1 MKKLIAATTALALC
15 LCLAPAYLYTADNA
29 AADDSAPT
37 VYPTEFLS
45 QLEFENLADYDF
57 NGDTQAFADNASAG
71 AVLYIVEPDEYGDS
85 RLTEVSCSFTI
96 SDIEYGDNG
105 TLYLM
110 SSDNSIYSYTE
121 AGISAAI
128 HIFASQ
134 PNTLTD
140 SNTGYMY
147 LYAQSG
153 SSFAVMAF
161 NGSTP
166 TNIFDSNCS
175 QFKKID
181 DTVYVLHDNAVY
193 SLYEDSAIPV
203 ECSYIDLTA
212 ADNISTG
219 NAAEVLQGEYDI
231 SMVTVHPQT
240 NDGNP
245 TYVTKIDLTELGA
258 TFKADGTE
266 RLLADRTG
274 MALAE
279 VGNATIV
286 LMTDEEGESSCY
298 LTLTS
303 AVENASYT
311 PPENDMTR
319 AYARGQAAIY
329 SRPYACDATAI
340 NSVPNGTLLTVSEK
354 ADSELLDDVFYK
366 VSCTVDG
373 QEIEGYAI
381 GRSLSAYTF
390 SAEDDVE
397 HSSGTESFA
406 YGSDMQTVI
415 IILIIVLLVLIAI
428 GYVTFYATKKNDVK
442 NRSNKKSVPP
452 SDDDLYMQ

>member
-57 NGDTQAFADNASAG
+57 NGDTQAFADNTSAG
-71 AVLYIVEPDEYGDS
+71 AVLYVIAPDEYGDN

-110 SSDNSIYSYTE
+110 SSDNSFYSYTE

-128 HIFASQ
+128 HEFSTFD
-134 PNTLTD
+134 NLLTD
-140 SNTGYMY
+140 SRTGYVY
-147 LYAQSG
+147 FYDDSTHNVVVITSG
-153 SSFAVMAF
+153 
-161 NGSTP
+161 TP
-166 TNIFDSNCS
+166 TIFDGGCS
-175 QFKKID
+175 QFKKIGN
-181 DTVYVLHDNAVY
+181 TVYVLHDNAVY

-203 ECSYIDLTA
+203 ECSYIDLTV

-258 TFKADGTE
+258 TFKAEGTE

>member
-1 MKKLIAATTALALC
+1 MKKLIAATTALA

-57 NGDTQAFADNASAG
+57 NGDTQAFADNTSAG
-71 AVLYIVEPDEYGDS
+71 AVLYVIAPDEYGDN

-128 HIFASQ
+128 HIFSTF
-134 PNTLTD
+134 NNLLTD
-140 SNTGYMY
+140 SRTGYVY
-147 LYAQSG
+147 FYDDSTHNVVVITSG
-153 SSFAVMAF
+153 
-161 NGSTP
+161 TP
-166 TNIFDSNCS
+166 TIFDGGCS
-175 QFKKID
+175 QFKKIGN
-181 DTVYVLHDNAVY
+181 TVYVLHDNAVY

-245 TYVTKIDLTELGA
+245 TYVTKIDLTQLGA
-258 TFKADGTE
+258 TFKAEGTE

-303 AVENASYT
+303 AVESASYT

-354 ADSELLDDVFYK
+354 ADSELLDDVYYK

>member
-57 NGDTQAFADNASAG
+57 NGDTQAFADNAASG
-71 AVLYIVEPDEYGDS
+71 AMLYIVEPDEYGDN
-85 RLTEVSCSFTI
+85 RLTEVSCPFTV

-128 HIFASQ
+128 HIFSTF
-134 PNTLTD
+134 NNLLTD
-140 SNTGYMY
+140 SRTGYVY
-147 LYAQSG
+147 FYDDSTHNVVVITSG
-153 SSFAVMAF
+153 
-161 NGSTP
+161 TP
-166 TNIFDSNCS
+166 TIFDGGCS

-258 TFKADGTE
+258 TFKAEGTE

-286 LMTDEEGESSCY
+286 LITDEEGESSCY

-354 ADSELLDDVFYK
+354 ADSELLDDVYYK

>member
-1 MKKLIAATTALALC
+1 MKKLISATTALA

-57 NGDTQAFADNASAG
+57 NGDTQAFADNTSAG
-71 AVLYIVEPDEYGDS
+71 AVLYVIAPDEYGDN

-128 HIFASQ
+128 HIFSTF
-134 PNTLTD
+134 NNLLTD
-140 SNTGYMY
+140 SRTGYVY
-147 LYAQSG
+147 FYDDSTHNVVVITSG
-153 SSFAVMAF
+153 
-161 NGSTP
+161 TP
-166 TNIFDSNCS
+166 TIFDGGCS
-175 QFKKID
+175 QFKKIGN
-181 DTVYVLHDNAVY
+181 TVYVLHDNAVY

-245 TYVTKIDLTELGA
+245 TYVTKIDLTQLGA
-258 TFKADGTE
+258 TFKAEGTE

-303 AVENASYT
+303 AVESASYT

-354 ADSELLDDVFYK
+354 ADSELLDDVYYK

>member
-71 AVLYIVEPDEYGDS
+71 AVLYIVEPDEYGDN

-128 HIFASQ
+128 HIFSTF
-134 PNTLTD
+134 NNLLTD
-140 SNTGYMY
+140 SRTGYVY
-147 LYAQSG
+147 FYDDSTHNVVVITSG
-153 SSFAVMAF
+153 
-161 NGSTP
+161 TP
-166 TNIFDSNCS
+166 TIFDGGCS
-175 QFKKID
+175 QFKKIGN
-181 DTVYVLHDNAVY
+181 TVYVLHDNAVY
-193 SLYEDSAIPV
+193 SLYEDSAILV
-203 ECSYIDLTA
+203 ECSYIDLTV

-245 TYVTKIDLTELGA
+245 TYVTKIDLTQLGA
-258 TFKADGTE
+258 TFKAEGTE